1 MFKGYL
7 AKLLKGGDLDSSQ
20 GQRLVDSLLY
30 LKKTSKLQENTG
42 YNLLCVGPLGGK
54 STKMY
59 LINPHALPAA
69 LMTTDDGMVNSRQA
83 FDAAIYE
90 IAASVSKFNSD
101 MKIVKDMLVKLK

>member
-1 MFKGYL
+1 
-7 AKLLKGGDLDSSQ
+7 
-20 GQRLVDSLLY
+20 
-30 LKKTSKLQENTG
+30 
-42 YNLLCVGPLGGK
+42 
-54 STKMY
+54 MY

-101 MKIVKDMLVKLK
+101 MKTVKDMLVKLK